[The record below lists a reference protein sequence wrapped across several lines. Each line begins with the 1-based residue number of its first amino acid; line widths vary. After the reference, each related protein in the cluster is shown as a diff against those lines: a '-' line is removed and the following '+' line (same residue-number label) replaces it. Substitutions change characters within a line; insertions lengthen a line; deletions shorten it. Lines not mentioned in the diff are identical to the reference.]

1 MSVSM
6 PGDVRF
12 GGLRLWL
19 VVLASVG
26 FATIATG
33 CNAPFSSDILAEA
46 EDTVPPV
53 LTLDTP
59 QDQSFYTKTV
69 FVSGTVSDSTNETA
83 VPGSVDALRY
93 EIPGAAISESVEVAD
108 DGTFSFQFSTTLF
121 TGDSIALQ
129 VVATDGNGNSTTVT
143 RSLLYG
149 GSDIASFTAVPG
161 NQSVTLEWDPVP
173 GAAEYTIRNLGESEE
188 ITVPAGTSSY
198 EWHDLTNGTA
208 YFFEIESVDGLD
220 QINTSTV
227 TTAIPLSPYTL
238 LPRIENSADGVR
250 LTWRPMPGID
260 RYVVEKAERIDGPF
274 FQRGVTSD
282 AEFEDR
288 NLLRDRFYY
297 YRVYPEGQ
305 DSIKSAPMEAILVPY
320 ATTGSEAGDYFG
332 PLNRTEFIETSGNYV
347 FAIEVNGSFDTEV
360 IVLDAS
366 DPENLTE
373 TTRITSGSLTALDTT
388 YDPID
393 EILYLALEEAGIQA
407 IDMSNPV
414 VPQILTV
421 ATPGNERLGAPV
433 DDASFYG
440 IAAARVGGTPYI
452 FANRYEG
459 TVYAASV
466 SLSGSS
472 VDFTVSDTD
481 PIVSGDG
488 GGAVYWSPDI
498 DSGNS
503 LYVAIENGNS
513 VGYDVIDISN
523 PSSLSRTT
531 GYRVTNNSI
540 YPDAIAATETHVFLG
555 YPTSTGGTVRA
566 VRASNNSTVDA
577 SFDYTKQI
585 PDLTIADGILYA
597 SLSTLG
603 VEGYLIDGLTS
614 SSVPIITPDVIG
626 SAQQALS
633 VNGYLVVAGLSG
645 IESFEL
651 LELIGA
657 GATREIIDDAG
668 ANGNLFDFSS
678 VGNDAHFVHLTRLYP
693 LDLSNIESTA
703 GLSSYESAVSGGTQV
718 IFQGNRQIIFDSY
731 DGPERL
737 ISATVPGVT
746 PRETYGTSETNANG
760 FHSIGDYTYGYAG
773 TILTIHDTSDLSSFP
788 RLRSIAVDE
797 GIRDIVSQ
805 GNDMWAMYDQGIIVY
820 DISDPLAPVELA
832 TLDIGAFGIAGHA
845 NATFNDME
853 LHNDR
858 LYILFEDRNATSTD
872 GTDDS
877 GGILVFD
884 VSGEPDDPTLLG
896 SYESNA
902 VFTDAE
908 SYSKHFQSFEIIGHL
923 AVLSSGFLANNE
935 RYEGRIEL
943 VNVADPSAIYKIKDL
958 LPSGGYAPLLDP
970 IPDFPESIHVWKNR
984 YVFVYGRQE
993 LSYYEL

>member
-1 MSVSM
+1 MSKSKTNGGVSR
-6 PGDVRF
+6 PWRYRIARLLIV
-12 GGLRLWL
+12 GL
-19 VVLASVG
+19 VMVL
-26 FATIATG
+26 FG

-53 LTLDTP
+53 VTLDTP
-59 QDQSFYTKTV
+59 QDQSYYTKTV
-69 FVSGTVSDSTNETA
+69 FVSGTVSDSTNEPSVT
-83 VPGSVDALRY
+83 GSVDALRY
-93 EIPGAAISESVEVAD
+93 EIPGAAISEAVEIAA
-108 DGTFSFQFSTTLF
+108 DGTFSFQFSTTVF
-121 TGDSIALQ
+121 TGDTIALQ
-129 VVATDGNGNSTTVT
+129 VIATDGNGNSTTVT

-149 GSDIASFTAVPG
+149 GSDIASFAAVPG
-161 NQSVTLEWDPVP
+161 NQSVTLEWDAVP
-173 GAAEYTIRNLGESEE
+173 GASEYTIRNLGESEE
-188 ITVPAGTSSY
+188 VVLAAGTSSY
-198 EWHDLTNGTA
+198 EWTGLTNGTA
-208 YFFEIESVDGLD
+208 YYFDIESVDALD
-220 QINTSTV
+220 QTNTSTV

-250 LTWRPMPGID
+250 LSWRPMPGID
-260 RYVVEKAERIDGPF
+260 RYVVEKAESLDGPF
-274 FQRGVTSD
+274 FQRGITSD
-282 AEFEDR
+282 TEFEDQ

-305 DSIKSAPMEAILVPY
+305 DAIKSAPMEAILVPY
-320 ATTGSEAGDYFG
+320 ATTGSETGNYFG
-332 PLNRTEFIETSGNYV
+332 PLNRTEFIETSGDYV
-347 FAIEVNGSFDTEV
+347 FAIEVNGSSDTEV
-360 IVLDAS
+360 IVIDAS
-366 DPENLTE
+366 DPDDLIEV
-373 TTRITSGSLTALDTT
+373 TRITSGSLTVLDTT
-388 YDPID
+388 FDSTD
-393 EILYLALEEAGIQA
+393 DILFLAREEAGLQA
-407 IDMSNPV
+407 IDVSNPAD
-414 VPQILTV
+414 PKILTV
-421 ATPGNERLGAPV
+421 TTSGNERLGAPE
-433 DDASFYG
+433 DQASFYG
-440 IAAARVGGTPYI
+440 IVAARVGGTPYI

-481 PIVSGDG
+481 AIVSGDG
-488 GGAVYWSPDI
+488 GGPVYWSPDI

-503 LYVAIENGNS
+503 LYVAIEDEDN

-523 PSSLSRTT
+523 PSSLSRTA

-566 VRASNNSTVDA
+566 VRSSDDTTVDA
-577 SFDYTKQI
+577 TFDYTKPI
-585 PDLTIADGILYA
+585 TDLTISDGILYA

-603 VEGYLIDGLTS
+603 VDGFLIDGLNNG
-614 SSVPIITPDVIG
+614 SVPIVQPEVVG
-626 SAQQALS
+626 SAQQT
-633 VNGYLVVAGLSG
+633 VEINGYLVVAGLSG

-651 LELIGA
+651 LERIGA
-657 GATREIIDDAG
+657 GTTREIIDDAG
-668 ANGNLFDFSS
+668 ANGNLQDFSS
-678 VGNDAHFVHLTRLYP
+678 VGNLAHFVHLTRLYP
-693 LDLSNIESTA
+693 LDLTNIESTA

-737 ISATVPGVT
+737 ISATIPGVS
-746 PRETYGTSETNANG
+746 PQETYGTAETNANG

-797 GIRDIVSQ
+797 VIRDLVSQ
-805 GNDMWAMYDQGIIVY
+805 GNDMWAMYNQGIIVY
-820 DISDPLAPVELA
+820 DISDPLAPAELA
-832 TLDIGAFGIAGHA
+832 TLDITALGNPGHA

-853 LHNDR
+853 LHGDR
-858 LYILFEDRNATSTD
+858 LFILLEDRNGTSTD

-908 SYSKHFQSFEIIGHL
+908 SYSKHFQSFAIVGHL

-958 LPSGGYAPLLDP
+958 LPSGSYVAPGDP

-984 YVFVYGRQE
+984 YIFVYGRQE